1 MVVSLKVVEDVSM
14 LRCLQNLAFD
24 SGQAASRHAG
34 KLTLNHRFNSTWNAK
49 PRPHIGCMNE
59 SIHIVCPNCHTTN
72 RVRADQ
78 LGSAPPAVSANKPF
92 LMRTPV
98 ALDEASFDKH
108 LTRNHIPLLVD
119 FWAPW
124 CGPCNM
130 MAPAYEQA
138 AAQLEPAIRVAKVNT
153 EAAQNLAAR
162 YQIRSIPTLA
172 LFVNGREVASRRAP
186 WGQPISC
193 AGPNLSTDG
202 ASAVCG
208 LFLRDLQGL
217 GLDRQ

>member
-59 SIHIVCPNCHTTN
+59 SIHIVCPHCHTTN
-72 RVRADQ
+72 RVRTDQ
-78 LGSAPPAVSANKPF
+78 LHAAPDCGQCKKALFDGHPAQ
-92 LMRTPV
+92 
-98 ALDEASFDKH
+98 LDDASFEKH
-108 LTRNHIPLLVD
+108 LTRTQIPLLVD

-124 CGPCNM
+124 CGPCKM

-138 AAQLEPAIRVAKVNT
+138 ATQLEPQFRVAKVNT
-153 EAAQNLAAR
+153 EAVPNLGAR
-162 YQIRSIPTLA
+162 FQIRSIPTLV
-172 LFVNGREVASRRAP
+172 LFVNGRELVRRP
-186 WGQPISC
+186 
-193 AGPNLSTDG
+193 G
-202 ASAVCG
+202 A
-208 LFLRDLQGL
+208 L
-217 GLDRQ
+217 GANDIVRWAKSNT